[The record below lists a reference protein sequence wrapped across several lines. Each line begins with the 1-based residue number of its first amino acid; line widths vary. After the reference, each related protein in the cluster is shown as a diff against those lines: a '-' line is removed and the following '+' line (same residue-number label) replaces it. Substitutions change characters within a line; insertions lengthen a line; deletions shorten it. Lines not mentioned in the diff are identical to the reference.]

1 MDMDTEVHFQKM
13 ASKQR
18 AREVI
23 EINSDDDDEAPAA
36 KPSPPKRARVKVV
49 VPPCADTPAPRNLP
63 ARVDC
68 IAPPHLPLPAAG
80 GWTLL
85 REETGATSD
94 AFMWPHATPVPY
106 CGGGIYQE
114 KDARKGGKKARKVV
128 SRVAR
133 ILGVA
138 TVAVRIDD
146 KAAFERAAKNWS
158 ETWREGTR
166 EYRLLDGAVGLHG
179 LAGAGAVALGEA
191 DAAFVAALAGLNDRD
206 NDFRERCVHAVAL
219 VDVDQLVAALQ
230 STAAAVAVK
239 AHVAVYARR
248 ALFGLSAHPSVK
260 AVVDYLA
267 PAGQRFPCRAPMA
280 EDATLTKS
288 ETPMSSFTIKALLR
302 DAESGGIAT
311 PAAFAGECAV
321 LGVELRPYQVQNVF
335 WMLHQE
341 DQAATAR
348 TSVAGL
354 NGYYWERRVFPD
366 GGEWFYFPHGGHVLL
381 EPPPVTGG
389 GLLADEMGYGK
400 TVSALA
406 LIALDKKR
414 RPARRPQ
421 EAGTLVVVPAAL
433 FRQWLAECREKAPGL
448 KVAALDAR
456 ATTVRPAD
464 VLGADVCLLRLDQLS
479 QFKVK
484 VAWRR
489 VIVDE
494 CQFVAN
500 DVGVFAKSVAGIAAT
515 NVWMLS
521 GTPITTKIEDLQG
534 EMSLLRVWPF
544 TLGKGADSAWQNHFW
559 ESNCK
564 NPWDRRQ
571 NECLPTF
578 RSLVK
583 GTMMRHSREQRTV
596 ADGAPLVPLPRLTT
610 RWVGVDQDED
620 AAETY
625 VCRRLELFGASLE
638 NAHLV
643 KALQRAASFAGSPA
657 VLESLWKAAHG
668 EDAAPVA
675 AASADLDQRISR
687 EVALADAVERLEA
700 DATGTNALGAL
711 AEFRGAARAGRL
723 GDCAVCR
730 RPKRNAVVLPCHHSF
745 CMGCVKHLAASGALR
760 CGVCVAAAVP
770 GDCFKLV
777 LPQRQRDAAMDDAG
791 AVGSATLTL
800 GSTLLAH
807 SLDDLD
813 GWAAP
818 DARPPR
824 DKNDPRR
831 EAFARLPKVLRQ
843 FHAEAKSRGVA
854 GSAKLSA
861 VVGEIRRLRAEDIT
875 AQFVV
880 VSQYGDVL
888 DELQEALDPVT
899 YTVDISL
906 AAREGKTIPVGSL
919 VEYREHAWDARA
931 VDARV
936 VAVDA
941 KRECATCGMHFELP
955 FPDICPQCGITCD
968 TCPAGDACAMTCKP
982 CTGPAD
988 GDRGCGMTCEGCD
1001 ALYPPGAEPAPGADG
1016 IPRCA
1021 DPDCEGELRV
1031 CSSCRGSYGCEAAY
1045 RPGAE
1050 PAMDDDQQVRCT
1062 SQKCAAPRLLHSKS
1076 PIEGAVPTSLTC
1088 APCDGADGNACGMLC
1103 KPCPGADG
1111 RPCTEDEDC
1120 PKCKG
1125 SFGCGKLY
1133 PAGSFPKL
1141 KKVNAG
1147 TKQEAWVPL
1156 CTSAACRAERPVKK
1170 GKKVEDLPNLKPLSA
1185 CPACKNK
1192 YGCGRVLRPDD
1203 YAADADGVHR
1213 CKDPRCLA
1221 PRLVYSKD
1229 AGEARGTWKPTGV
1242 NDRAL
1247 EENAWKLGRNA
1258 TPLDACGSCRGKR
1271 GCGRRYGASDFED
1284 AGATKLECRDDRC
1297 LRPRIVKKGNKFALE
1312 RNGSAL
1318 KKHELRAITKKICGA
1333 CDRQYAA
1340 PYPAEGSAC
1349 VQCGSEEPLEDCDA
1363 GLPRNLY
1370 TVAYGGRT
1378 ATNVVKAQLAAKQHR
1393 CVGVPSKLLRPA
1405 AAKGEP
1411 CLTRGGYDN
1420 RFKVGDEVT
1429 AQRPRVRDGER
1440 LEVGMRVRVLDGAL
1454 AGSPGTVGALLD
1466 GDRYEV
1472 KVRPPK
1478 SSETKRT
1485 YARASLE
1492 DLEDPHFRPGR
1503 VVAVSAP
1510 RAGADAFADTLGS
1523 IRLDSQ
1529 SLDRR
1534 GALLEAFRSD
1544 PETSVLLLT
1553 LATAGVG
1560 LNITNA
1566 NKVVILEPFRFG
1578 SNEAQ
1583 AAMRVHRIGQS
1594 RDVEIIKF
1602 FTRGTMDERLLK
1614 LRHKRGELEAS
1625 GDGDAPSADDVGAG
1639 TGETEFSAADL
1650 DVLFGITE

>member
-1 MDMDTEVHFQKM
+1 MDTEVHFQKM

-49 VPPCADTPAPRNLP
+49 VPPCGDTPAPRNLP

-146 KAAFERAAKNWS
+146 KAAFERAAKNWRTS
-158 ETWREGTR
+158 P
-166 EYRLLDGAVGLHG
+166 
-179 LAGAGAVALGEA
+179 
-191 DAAFVAALAGLNDRD
+191 
-206 NDFRERCVHAVAL
+206 
-219 VDVDQLVAALQ
+219 
-230 STAAAVAVK
+230 STA
-239 AHVAVYARR
+239 RS
-248 ALFGLSAHPSVK
+248 SASRHPSVK

-366 GGEWFYFPHGGHVLL
+366 GGDEWFYFPHGGHVLL

-414 RPARRPQ
+414 RPAPPQ

-625 VCRRLELFGASLE
+625 VCRRLELFGAALE
-638 NAHLV
+638 NAHL
-643 KALQRAASFAGSPA
+643 
-657 VLESLWKAAHG
+657 
-668 EDAAPVA
+668 
-675 AASADLDQRISR
+675 
-687 EVALADAVERLEA
+687 
-700 DATGTNALGAL
+700 
-711 AEFRGAARAGRL
+711 
-723 GDCAVCR
+723 
-730 RPKRNAVVLPCHHSF
+730 
-745 CMGCVKHLAASGALR
+745 
-760 CGVCVAAAVP
+760 
-770 GDCFKLV
+770 
-777 LPQRQRDAAMDDAG
+777 
-791 AVGSATLTL
+791 
-800 GSTLLAH
+800 
-807 SLDDLD
+807 
-813 GWAAP
+813 
-818 DARPPR
+818 
-824 DKNDPRR
+824 NDPRR

-861 VVGEIRRLRAEDIT
+861 VVGEIRRLRSEDIT

-919 VEYREHAWDARA
+919 VEYREHAWGARA
-931 VDARV
+931 VDPRV

-941 KRECATCGMHFELP
+941 KSESR
-955 FPDICPQCGITCD
+955 
-968 TCPAGDACAMTCKP
+968 PA
-982 CTGPAD
+982 
-988 GDRGCGMTCEGCD
+988 E
-1001 ALYPPGAEPAPGADG
+1001 
-1016 IPRCA
+1016 
-1021 DPDCEGELRV
+1021 
-1031 CSSCRGSYGCEAAY
+1031 
-1045 RPGAE
+1045 
-1050 PAMDDDQQVRCT
+1050 CT
-1062 SQKCAAPRLLHSKS
+1062 SNCPSRTSARNAVS
-1076 PIEGAVPTSLTC
+1076 PL
-1088 APCDGADGNACGMLC
+1088 
-1103 KPCPGADG
+1103 PGADG

-1393 CVGVPSKLLRPA
+1393 CVGVPSAPPA
-1405 AAKGEP
+1405 AAAKSEP

-1440 LEVGMRVRVLDGAL
+1440 LEVGMRVRVLDGAF

-1472 KVRPPK
+1472 K
-1478 SSETKRT
+1478 
-1485 YARASLE
+1485 
-1492 DLEDPHFRPGR
+1492 
-1503 VVAVSAP
+1503 
-1510 RAGADAFADTLGS
+1510 
-1523 IRLDSQ
+1523 

-1544 PETSVLLLT
+1544 PDTSVLLLT

-1614 LRHKRGELEAS
+1614 LRHKRGELERRRRRRAV
-1625 GDGDAPSADDVGAG
+1625 GGRRRRRHGRDG
-1639 TGETEFSAADL
+1639 
-1650 DVLFGITE
+1650 VLRGRPRRPFGITE